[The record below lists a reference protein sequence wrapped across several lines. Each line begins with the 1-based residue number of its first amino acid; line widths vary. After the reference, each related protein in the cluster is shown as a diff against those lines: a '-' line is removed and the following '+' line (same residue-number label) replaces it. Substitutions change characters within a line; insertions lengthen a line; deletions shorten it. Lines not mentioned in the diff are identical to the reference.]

1 MPENNQDPK
10 TFSEIRLLAAV
21 ACGIALA
28 PLNSTMIMLALPEFQ
43 ASFNIGVER
52 VGWLVIFYLVAMASL
67 QIVTGKIGDNIG
79 RRIPIV
85 GGLFTFALV
94 SIGAALSSNFWT
106 LLLCRTLQAVAIATV
121 APNGFALIREVVP
134 KERRATRFG
143 ILGATASLAATV
155 GPPLGGAILQYSN
168 WRYMFYFSVL
178 MVVISLALGWNLF
191 AVADKN
197 RIKKPFDFLGSL
209 LFTAFLVLATLL
221 LTQLKTTFNYLIV
234 VGGFVLLS
242 IFIVFVRHVNRLENP
257 ILQLKFF
264 RVPSFSIGSLAIAL
278 SNLAMYSVLMT
289 IPILLSKKEGW
300 EHVHVGML
308 LTSLSVAMMIMSPL
322 GGKFADKFG
331 RRRPVI
337 AGLFCLSL
345 GTIILLFNMSSFT
358 LAFVIL
364 GLILAG
370 MGIGVALPGLQT
382 TAIESVSAQH
392 AGSASGIISTSR
404 YFGSIVGSIA
414 VARFLAMESQWV
426 YDGFSVLLMV
436 VAAASLSMLIC
447 LLTPSFGAEKKAD

>member
-1 MPENNQDPK
+1 MPENNQYPE

-28 PLNSTMIMLALPEFQ
+28 PLNSTMIMLALPEFKR
-43 ASFNIGVER
+43 SFNIGVEQ
-52 VGWLVIFYLVAMASL
+52 VGWLVTFYLVATASL
-67 QIVTGKIGDNIG
+67 QIITGKIGDNIG

-85 GGLFTFALV
+85 SGLLVFALV
-94 SIGAALSSNFWT
+94 STGAALSSDFET
-106 LLLCRTLQAVAIATV
+106 LLLCRTLQAVAIAIV

-155 GPPLGGAILQYSN
+155 GPPLGGVILQYSN

-178 MVVISLALGWNLF
+178 MVVISLVLGWNLF

-197 RIKKPFDFLGSL
+197 RTTKPFDFVGSL
-209 LFTAFLVLATLL
+209 LFAAFLILATLL
-221 LTQLKTTFNYLIV
+221 LTQLKTTFNYSIIL
-234 VGGFVLLS
+234 GSAVLLS
-242 IFIVFVRHVNRLENP
+242 IFIVFVRHVNCLENP

-278 SNLAMYSVLMT
+278 SNLAMYSVLMS
-289 IPILLSKKEGW
+289 IPILLSEKEGW

-308 LTSLSVAMMIMSPL
+308 LTSLSVAMMVMSPL

-337 AGLFCLSL
+337 AGLSGLSCGML
-345 GTIILLFNMSSFT
+345 ILLFSMSSFT
-358 LAFVIL
+358 LPAVIL
-364 GLILAG
+364 GLVLAG
-370 MGIGVALPGLQT
+370 MGLGIALPGLQT

-426 YDGFSVLLMV
+426 YHGFTVLAMV
-436 VAAASLSMLIC
+436 VTAAAASMLIC
-447 LLTPSFGAEKKAD
+447 LLTPSFAAEKKTA